1 VVTFGCLLFP
11 YFCAQNNRKLNSKKI
26 YIVRHGQT
34 DFNLQNIVQGS
45 GVDSSLNPRGLA
57 QARAFFDHYKD
68 VPFDKIY
75 TSTLKRTKETVK
87 QFLDLGIPTE
97 ALAGLNEISWGNK
110 EGYKITPDEDQY
122 YHYMLK
128 QWQLGNT
135 ALRIEGGESPDDVVI
150 RMKPAVDHIISKT
163 DEQTVL
169 VCMHGRAIRILLCIL
184 MNYPLKSMDMFEHEN
199 LCLYLLD
206 CSEGAFTIRLHN
218 DISHLRLI

>member
-1 VVTFGCLLFP
+1 M
-11 YFCAQNNRKLNSKKI
+11 
-26 YIVRHGQT
+26 
-34 DFNLQNIVQGS
+34 
-45 GVDSSLNPRGLA
+45 
-57 QARAFFDHYKD
+57 
-68 VPFDKIY
+68 
-75 TSTLKRTKETVK
+75 
-87 QFLDLGIPTE
+87 
-97 ALAGLNEISWGNK
+97 NEISWGNK

-135 ALRIEGGESPDDVVI
+135 ALRIEGGESPDDVVV

-163 DEQTVL
+163 EEKTIL

-199 LCLYLLD
+199 LCLYLLEH
-206 CSEGAFTIRLHN
+206 SENTFTIRLHN

>member
-1 VVTFGCLLFP
+1 M
-11 YFCAQNNRKLNSKKI
+11 NSKKI

-75 TSTLKRTKETVK
+75 TSTLKRTKETVQ
-87 QFLDLGIPTE
+87 QFLDLGIPSE

-206 CSEGAFTIRLHN
+206 YSEGAFTIRLHN